1 MNTLGVLVFLRAWCK
16 THTCDSCPLYHS
28 MFEGDFQRCVGSD
41 ELVMWSDAAI
51 EAAAKLVEAHCAQPT
66 TRPACQSETAPNI
79 AMMPCPACG
88 RPWNTKLFNACECG
102 ASIARS

>member
-16 THTCDSCPLYHS
+16 THTCDSCPLYHP
-28 MFEGDFQRCVGSD
+28 MFENDFQRCVGSD

-51 EAAAKLVEAHCAQPT
+51 EAAAKLVEAHCAQPA
-66 TRPACQSETAPNI
+66 TRESG
-79 AMMPCPACG
+79 PCPVCG